1 MKVLMLNTYDNVAGA
16 DRAARRLQLGVR
28 AAGVAADLLVQFKFG
43 DGENVICLDSPWRKV
58 TRRLKLYLGMLAVRL
73 YPQKPENNFTPAL
86 LPDRLAA
93 QVSRIAPDILHL
105 HWLGAG
111 FCQIET
117 IEKFSQPIIWTL
129 HDSWPFTGG
138 CHVPGDCHKYQEQC
152 GACPVLGS
160 SRENDLSRWTWQRK
174 NRSWRNLRM
183 TLVAPSRWL
192 ADCARASSLLGGCRV
207 EVIPNGLDTDK
218 FAPKD
223 KMVCREFLGLPQDRP
238 IILYGAVNCISDPNK
253 GWHLLQP
260 ALQIVGKGLPDA
272 VAVVFGCAKPEV
284 MQESGMEVVFL
295 GPLQDEGL
303 VAAYS
308 AADVFVAPSLQE
320 SFCQTVVEAMA
331 CATPAVAFGATG
343 PLEIIEHQLSGYLAQ
358 PYEVAD
364 LARGIV
370 WILADRDRH
379 ARLAAAAR
387 NKVIRDFA
395 LEKVSQRYIDLYRE
409 VLAATTETIKN
420 RQGGM
425 GASE

>member
-1 MKVLMLNTYDNVAGA
+1 
-16 DRAARRLQLGVR
+16 
-28 AAGVAADLLVQFKFG
+28 
-43 DGENVICLDSPWRKV
+43 
-58 TRRLKLYLGMLAVRL
+58 
-73 YPQKPENNFTPAL
+73 
-86 LPDRLAA
+86 
-93 QVSRIAPDILHL
+93 
-105 HWLGAG
+105 
-111 FCQIET
+111 
-117 IEKFSQPIIWTL
+117 
-129 HDSWPFTGG
+129 
-138 CHVPGDCHKYQEQC
+138 
-152 GACPVLGS
+152 
-160 SRENDLSRWTWQRK
+160 
-174 NRSWRNLRM
+174 
-183 TLVAPSRWL
+183 
-192 ADCARASSLLGGCRV
+192 V